1 MANNSSNIS
10 IIFVTI
16 KKKKEQTNQ
25 NQNKKNPPKIQQ
37 TCDGYIEH
45 VII

>member
-16 KKKKEQTNQ
+16 KKKRTNQ
-25 NQNKKNPPKIQQ
+25 SKSKQKNPPKIQQ